1 MAGSLGLGHGHE
13 PAAAWPQHLIFP
25 LTGELVVVSVAAVTL
40 GPTYTY
46 TATTDPRTL
55 ESGIGEMC

>member
-13 PAAAWPQHLIFP
+13 PAAAWPQHLISP
-25 LTGELVVVSVAAVTL
+25 LTGELVVVSVAVTL
-40 GPTYTY
+40 GPTY

-55 ESGIGEMC
+55 ESRIGEM

>member
-13 PAAAWPQHLIFP
+13 PAAAWPQHQISP
-25 LTGELVVVSVAAVTL
+25 LTGELVVVSVAVTL